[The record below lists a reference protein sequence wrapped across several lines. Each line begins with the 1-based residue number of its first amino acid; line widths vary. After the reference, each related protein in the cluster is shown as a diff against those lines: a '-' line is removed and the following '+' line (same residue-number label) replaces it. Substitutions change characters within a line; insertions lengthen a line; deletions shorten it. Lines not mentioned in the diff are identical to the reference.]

1 MLKIHDLT
9 IHYANEVIL
18 DGVCLEVGTGEVV
31 SLVGPS
37 GEGKTTLLRV
47 IAGIERAE
55 SGSVSVDGKEVT
67 HLPTHKRGIGLVFQ
81 DNQLFPHLTVGENI
95 AYALRSM
102 SKHEQ
107 SVRVNELL
115 ALVGLKGLA
124 DRDVTVISGGEA
136 KRVAVARSLAANP
149 KVLLLDEPLSGLD
162 VELHDR
168 LLRDL
173 STLLAQR
180 NTTVVHVTH
189 DRNEASQF
197 ADRIV
202 DIRSLHRPS
211 RAVRITTDEL
221 LPLRMAVLRDGTPS
235 QDPTYKQD
243 NFPGCVHLGIYE
255 GAELVACSSWIP
267 QAWPLDETLPAIQLK
282 GMAVAKR
289 LQGSG
294 IGAELLSA
302 GVRHCEDENAHYVW
316 ARARDSAL
324 SFYTRNGFDVFGE
337 MFVDEATGMGHHLV
351 MKVVIRQS

>member
-1 MLKIHDLT
+1 MLKITDLT

-31 SLVGPS
+31 SRVGPS

-55 SGSVSVDGKEVT
+55 SGSVSVDGSDVT
-67 HLPTHKRGIGLVFQ
+67 HLSTHKRGIGLVFQ

-95 AYALRSM
+95 AYA
-102 SKHEQ
+102 
-107 SVRVNELL
+107 VNELL
-115 ALVGLKGLA
+115 ALVGLEGLA
-124 DRDVTVISGGEA
+124 NRDVTVISCGEA

-211 RAVRITTDEL
+211 RVVRITTDDL

-255 GAELVACSSWIP
+255 DAELVACSSWIP
-267 QAWPLDETLPAIQLK
+267 QAWPLDETRPAIQLK
-282 GMAVAKR
+282 GMAVAKH

-294 IGAELLSA
+294 IGAELLRA
-302 GVRHCEDENAHYVW
+302 GVRQSEDHGAHYIW

-324 SFYTRNGFDVFGE
+324 KFYMQNGFDVFGE
-337 MFVDEATGMGHHLV
+337 QFVDEATGMGHHLV
-351 MKVVIRQS
+351 MKATTRQS